1 MGDISIL
8 KLFGRR
14 WKFDWRLDV
23 TLSLLL
29 SHIVA
34 DPGLLF
40 QVLFVDATEDASQ
53 VSVLAAQTVN
63 AKPYRRRQV

>member
-1 MGDISIL
+1 MGEISIL
-8 KLFGRR
+8 KLSGRR
-14 WKFDWRLDV
+14 WEFDWRLDV

-63 AKPYRRRQV
+63 AKPNRRRQV